1 MNVPMEELPF
11 LEKPV
16 LPRLR
21 RPVLVAAFAGWN
33 DAAQA
38 ATFAVETLLRL
49 LGTTKLAEIDPEEF
63 YDFTAARPM
72 ITLTEQQRALTWPQN
87 RFFAHRLPAS
97 DRDLVIFLGVEPQLK
112 WRSYCGIFTA
122 LADEMEISQFISLGA
137 LLAEVPHTIE
147 PKLTGF
153 ASGSAKAPN
162 LESLG
167 VDVSS
172 YEGPT
177 GIIGALH
184 ASWLATGRPAVSL
197 WGNVPHYISA
207 TPNPAVA
214 LALLQRVGALLVV
227 DLPLEALELRATAFR
242 TQIDEALQENPE
254 AREYVEQLEAGYG
267 TETPPPA
274 GPELIDEL
282 ERYLRGR
289 RPRED

>member
-1 MNVPMEELPF
+1 MSMEELPF

-49 LGTTKLAEIDPEEF
+49 LGTTKLAEVDPEEF
-63 YDFTAARPM
+63 YDFTEARPI
-72 ITLTEQQRALTWPQN
+72 ITLTEQKRSITWPQN
-87 RFFAHRLPAS
+87 RFFAHRLPAAE
-97 DRDLVIFLGVEPQLK
+97 RDLVLFLGVEPQLR
-112 WRSYCGIFTA
+112 WRTYCRIFTT
-122 LADEMEISQFISLGA
+122 LADELDVSQLISLGA

-153 ASGSAKAPN
+153 AAGTENIPN
-162 LESLG
+162 LEILG
-167 VDVSS
+167 VEMSS

-177 GIIGALH
+177 GVIGALH
-184 ASWLATGRPAVSL
+184 DAWLATGRPAVSL

-207 TPNPAVA
+207 TPNPGVS
-214 LALLQRVGALLVV
+214 LALLQRLAVLLGV
-227 DLPLEALELRATAFR
+227 DLPLEALQLRASAFR

-267 TETPPPA
+267 TEAPPPA

-289 RPRED
+289 RPPEG